1 MSVVFCFM
9 VIKDDLMASSK
20 SKNVSGVEGK
30 KPVETTPKKKDA
42 KKQDSKDK
50 KPGLVERART
60 YFKGVKSEIKRVT
73 WPTKDE
79 LVKYTGAVL
88 GMLVFFGVLIAVVDA
103 VIVPVLYAYQGLR

>member
-1 MSVVFCFM
+1 
-9 VIKDDLMASSK
+9 MASSN
-20 SKNVSGVEGK
+20 SKKVSGEGK
-30 KPVETTPKKKDA
+30 KAVAAEAKKKDA
-42 KKQDSKDK
+42 KKADSK
-50 KPGLVERART
+50 KPGLVERALT

-73 WPTKDE
+73 WPTKNE

>member
-1 MSVVFCFM
+1 
-9 VIKDDLMASSK
+9 MASSN
-20 SKNVSGVEGK
+20 SKKVSGEGK
-30 KPVETTPKKKDA
+30 KAVAAEAKKKDA
-42 KKQDSKDK
+42 KKADSK

-60 YFKGVKSEIKRVT
+60 YFKSVKSEIKRVT
-73 WPTKDE
+73 WPTKNE

>member
-1 MSVVFCFM
+1 
-9 VIKDDLMASSK
+9 MASSN
-20 SKNVSGVEGK
+20 SKKVSGEGK
-30 KPVETTPKKKDA
+30 KAVAAEAKKKDA
-42 KKQDSKDK
+42 KKADSK
-50 KPGLVERART
+50 KPGLVERACT

-73 WPTKDE
+73 WPTKNE

>member
-1 MSVVFCFM
+1 
-9 VIKDDLMASSK
+9 MASSN
-20 SKNVSGVEGK
+20 SKKVSGEGK
-30 KPVETTPKKKDA
+30 KAVAAEAKKKDA
-42 KKQDSKDK
+42 KKADSK

-73 WPTKDE
+73 WPTKNE

-88 GMLVFFGVLIAVVDA
+88 GMLVFFGVLIAVVDT

>member
-1 MSVVFCFM
+1 
-9 VIKDDLMASSK
+9 MASSN
-20 SKNVSGVEGK
+20 SKKVSGEGK
-30 KPVETTPKKKDA
+30 KAVAAEAKKKDA
-42 KKQDSKDK
+42 KKADSK

-73 WPTKDE
+73 WPTKNE

-103 VIVPVLYAYQGLR
+103 VIVPVLYTYQGLR

>member
-1 MSVVFCFM
+1 
-9 VIKDDLMASSK
+9 MASSN
-20 SKNVSGVEGK
+20 SKKVSGEGK
-30 KPVETTPKKKDA
+30 KAVAAEAKKKDA
-42 KKQDSKDK
+42 KKADSK

-73 WPTKDE
+73 WPTKND

>member
-1 MSVVFCFM
+1 
-9 VIKDDLMASSK
+9 MASSN
-20 SKNVSGVEGK
+20 SKNVSGEGK
-30 KPVETTPKKKDA
+30 KAVAAEAKKKDA
-42 KKQDSKDK
+42 KKADSKKADSK

-73 WPTKDE
+73 WPTKNE

>member
-1 MSVVFCFM
+1 
-9 VIKDDLMASSK
+9 MASSN
-20 SKNVSGVEGK
+20 SKKVSGEGK
-30 KPVETTPKKKDA
+30 KAVAAEAKKKDA
-42 KKQDSKDK
+42 KKADSK
-50 KPGLVERART
+50 KPGIVERART

-73 WPTKDE
+73 WPTKNE

>member
-1 MSVVFCFM
+1 
-9 VIKDDLMASSK
+9 MASSN
-20 SKNVSGVEGK
+20 SKKVSGEGK
-30 KPVETTPKKKDA
+30 KAVAAEAKKKDA
-42 KKQDSKDK
+42 KKADSK

-73 WPTKDE
+73 WPTKNE

-88 GMLVFFGVLIAVVDA
+88 GMLVYFGVIIAVVDA

>member
-1 MSVVFCFM
+1 
-9 VIKDDLMASSK
+9 MASSN
-20 SKNVSGVEGK
+20 SKKVSGEGK
-30 KPVETTPKKKDA
+30 KVVAAEAKKKDA
-42 KKQDSKDK
+42 KKADSK

-73 WPTKDE
+73 WPTKNE

>member
-1 MSVVFCFM
+1 
-9 VIKDDLMASSK
+9 MASSN
-20 SKNVSGVEGK
+20 SKKVSGEGK
-30 KPVETTPKKKDA
+30 KTVAAEAKKKDA
-42 KKQDSKDK
+42 KKADSK

-73 WPTKDE
+73 WPTKNE

>member
-1 MSVVFCFM
+1 
-9 VIKDDLMASSK
+9 MASSN
-20 SKNVSGVEGK
+20 SKKVSGEGK
-30 KPVETTPKKKDA
+30 KAVAAEAKKKDA
-42 KKQDSKDK
+42 KKADSK
-50 KPGLVERART
+50 KPGLVECART

-73 WPTKDE
+73 WPTKNE

>member
-1 MSVVFCFM
+1 
-9 VIKDDLMASSK
+9 MASSN
-20 SKNVSGVEGK
+20 SKKVSGEGK
-30 KPVETTPKKKDA
+30 KAVAAEAKKKDA
-42 KKQDSKDK
+42 KKADSK

-60 YFKGVKSEIKRVT
+60 YFKGVKSEIKRVS
-73 WPTKDE
+73 WPTKNE

>member
-1 MSVVFCFM
+1 
-9 VIKDDLMASSK
+9 MASSN
-20 SKNVSGVEGK
+20 SKKVSGEGK
-30 KPVETTPKKKDA
+30 KAVAAEAKKKDA
-42 KKQDSKDK
+42 KKADSK

-73 WPTKDE
+73 WPTRNE

>member
-1 MSVVFCFM
+1 MSVVFCSP

-30 KPVETTPKKKDA
+30 KPAETAPKKK
-42 KKQDSKDK
+42 DSKDK

>member
-1 MSVVFCFM
+1 
-9 VIKDDLMASSK
+9 MASSN
-20 SKNVSGVEGK
+20 SKNVSGEGK
-30 KPVETTPKKKDA
+30 KAVAAEAKKKDA
-42 KKQDSKDK
+42 KKADSK
-50 KPGLVERART
+50 KPGLVELART

-73 WPTKDE
+73 WPTKNE

>member
-1 MSVVFCFM
+1 
-9 VIKDDLMASSK
+9 MASSN
-20 SKNVSGVEGK
+20 SKKVSGEGK
-30 KPVETTPKKKDA
+30 KAVAAEAKKKDA
-42 KKQDSKDK
+42 KKADSK

-73 WPTKDE
+73 WPTKNE

-103 VIVPVLYAYQGLR
+103 LIVPVLYAYQGLR

>member
-1 MSVVFCFM
+1 
-9 VIKDDLMASSK
+9 MASSN
-20 SKNVSGVEGK
+20 SKNVSGEGK
-30 KPVETTPKKKDA
+30 KAVAAEAKKKDA
-42 KKQDSKDK
+42 KKADSK

-73 WPTKDE
+73 WPTKNE

-88 GMLVFFGVLIAVVDA
+88 GMLVFFGALIAVVDA

>member
-1 MSVVFCFM
+1 
-9 VIKDDLMASSK
+9 MASSN
-20 SKNVSGVEGK
+20 SKKVSGEGK
-30 KPVETTPKKKDA
+30 KAVAAEAKKKDA
-42 KKQDSKDK
+42 KKADSK

-73 WPTKDE
+73 WPTKNE

-88 GMLVFFGVLIAVVDA
+88 GMLVFFGVLIAVLDA

>member
-1 MSVVFCFM
+1 
-9 VIKDDLMASSK
+9 MASSN
-20 SKNVSGVEGK
+20 SKKVSGEGK
-30 KPVETTPKKKDA
+30 KAVAAEAKKKDA
-42 KKQDSKDK
+42 KKADSK

-73 WPTKDE
+73 WPTKNE

-88 GMLVFFGVLIAVVDA
+88 GMLVFFGDLIAVVDA

>member
-1 MSVVFCFM
+1 
-9 VIKDDLMASSK
+9 MASSN
-20 SKNVSGVEGK
+20 SKKVSGEGK
-30 KPVETTPKKKDA
+30 KAVAAEAKKKDA
-42 KKQDSKDK
+42 KKADSK

-73 WPTKDE
+73 WPTKNE

-103 VIVPVLYAYQGLR
+103 VIVTVIYAYQGLR

>member
-1 MSVVFCFM
+1 
-9 VIKDDLMASSK
+9 MASSN
-20 SKNVSGVEGK
+20 SKKVSGEGK
-30 KPVETTPKKKDA
+30 KAVAAEAKKKDA
-42 KKQDSKDK
+42 KKADSKK
-50 KPGLVERART
+50 SGLVERART

-73 WPTKDE
+73 WPTKNE

>member
-1 MSVVFCFM
+1 
-9 VIKDDLMASSK
+9 MASSN
-20 SKNVSGVEGK
+20 SKKVSGEGK
-30 KPVETTPKKKDA
+30 KAVAAEAKKKDA
-42 KKQDSKDK
+42 KKADSK
-50 KPGLVERART
+50 KPGLVGRART

-73 WPTKDE
+73 WPTKNE

>member
-1 MSVVFCFM
+1 
-9 VIKDDLMASSK
+9 MASSK
-20 SKNVSGVEGK
+20 SKNVSGGEGK
-30 KPVETTPKKKDA
+30 KAPAAPEAKKKGVKKSDA
-42 KKQDSKDK
+42 KDK
-50 KPGLVERART
+50 KPGLVERARN

-73 WPTKDE
+73 WPTKGE

>member
-1 MSVVFCFM
+1 
-9 VIKDDLMASSK
+9 MASSN
-20 SKNVSGVEGK
+20 SKKVSGEGK
-30 KPVETTPKKKDA
+30 KAVAAEAKKKDA
-42 KKQDSKDK
+42 KKADSK

-73 WPTKDE
+73 WPTKNE
-79 LVKYTGAVL
+79 LVKYTGAGL

>member
-1 MSVVFCFM
+1 
-9 VIKDDLMASSK
+9 MASSN
-20 SKNVSGVEGK
+20 SKKVSGEGK
-30 KPVETTPKKKDA
+30 KAVAAEAKKKDA
-42 KKQDSKDK
+42 KKADSK

-73 WPTKDE
+73 WPTKNE

-103 VIVPVLYAYQGLR
+103 VVVPVLYAYQGLR

>member
-1 MSVVFCFM
+1 
-9 VIKDDLMASSK
+9 MASSN
-20 SKNVSGVEGK
+20 SKKVSGEGK
-30 KPVETTPKKKDA
+30 KAVAAEAKKKDA
-42 KKQDSKDK
+42 KKADSK

-60 YFKGVKSEIKRVT
+60 YFKGVRSEIKRVT
-73 WPTKDE
+73 WPTKNE

>member
-1 MSVVFCFM
+1 
-9 VIKDDLMASSK
+9 MASSN
-20 SKNVSGVEGK
+20 SKKVSGEGK
-30 KPVETTPKKKDA
+30 KAVAAEAIKKDA
-42 KKQDSKDK
+42 KKADSK

-73 WPTKDE
+73 WPTKNE

>member
-1 MSVVFCFM
+1 
-9 VIKDDLMASSK
+9 MASSN
-20 SKNVSGVEGK
+20 SKKVSGEGK
-30 KPVETTPKKKDA
+30 KAVAAEAKKKDA
-42 KKQDSKDK
+42 NKADSK

-73 WPTKDE
+73 WPTKNE